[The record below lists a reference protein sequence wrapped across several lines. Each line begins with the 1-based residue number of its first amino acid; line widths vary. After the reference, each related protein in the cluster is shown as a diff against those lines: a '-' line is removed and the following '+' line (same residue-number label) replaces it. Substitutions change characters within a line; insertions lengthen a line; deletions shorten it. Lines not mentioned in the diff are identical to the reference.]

1 MKRVLIV
8 EDNPQNLKLARLV
21 LSKAGFE
28 VLEAT
33 DGEQGVRLAREQRPD
48 LVLMD
53 IQMPG
58 LDGLSA
64 IALLRRDPATAPLK
78 IVVLSAL
85 AMKGDRERILG
96 AGCDAYLAKPFDYKE
111 LVATVSGL
119 LAA

>member
-28 VLEAT
+28 VLEAM
-33 DGEQGVRLAREQRPD
+33 DGEQGLRMAREQRPD

-53 IQMPG
+53 IQMPRM
-58 LDGLSA
+58 DGLTA
-64 IALLRRDPATAPLK
+64 IELLRKDPATAQLK

-85 AMKGDRERILG
+85 AMRGDRERILG
-96 AGCDAYLAKPFDYKE
+96 AGCNAYLAKPFEYKE
-111 LVATVSGL
+111 LVATVSKL
-119 LAA
+119 LVS